1 MNGDGRNRVLII
13 GGNFAGLAAAI
24 ALRRVGFEPA
34 VFERANELRGINA
47 GLVIQITTM
56 KALKKLGLQEQ
67 MRAITGHPMEGI
79 ELRSPSGKLLATI
92 PQSPVGRELGTPGF
106 VVHRA
111 EYLHVLA
118 DKLEGTGIVHLNAN
132 CTGFEQVEDGV
143 TAYFADGR
151 EERGAVLI
159 AADGIH
165 SVVRKVLLGDEPPR
179 YAGYTAWRAMPA
191 FIHPTIVPG
200 VLQQAEGRGQIF
212 GIYPAKD
219 KVYWF
224 AGKKTTPGGSDA
236 PVGLRQELLNLYKG
250 WYEPIEAL
258 IEATDESMI
267 LRNDVYDRK
276 PVNRWGTG
284 RVTLMGDAAHPTTPT
299 LGQGAGLAIE
309 DAVVLA
315 KELALARDLSDYAT
329 VDAALR
335 AYERNRMT
343 RSASIVNESWEIG
356 RNILLTNPL
365 QCWVRDFFLS
375 LTPKSVWRKR
385 AEADAAYEA

>member
-1 MNGDGRNRVLII
+1 MNGDTRNRVLII

-24 ALRRVGFEPA
+24 ALRRVGIESA
-34 VFERANELRGINA
+34 MFERANELRGINA
-47 GLVIQITTM
+47 GLVIQIPTM
-56 KALKKLGLQEQ
+56 KALKKLGLLDQ

-111 EYLHVLA
+111 DYLNILA
-118 DKLEGTGIVHLNAN
+118 HELEGTGIVHLDAN
-132 CTGFEQVEDGV
+132 CIGFEQDEDGV
-143 TAYFADGR
+143 TAYFADGH
-151 EERGAVLI
+151 EEHGAVLI
-159 AADGIH
+159 GADGIH
-165 SVVRKVLLGDEPPR
+165 SVVRKVLLGNEPPR
-179 YAGYTAWRAMPA
+179 YAGYTAWRAMPT
-191 FIHPTIVPG
+191 FTHPAIIPG

-224 AGKKTTPGGSDA
+224 AGKKTAPGGSDT
-236 PVGLRQELLNLYKG
+236 PVGRKQELLNLYKG

-258 IEATDESMI
+258 IEATDESQI

-315 KELALARDLSDYAT
+315 KELALAHDLSDYAT
-329 VDAALR
+329 VEAALR
-335 AYERNRMT
+335 AYERNRMP
-343 RSASIVNESWEIG
+343 RSAAIVNESWKIG
-356 RNILLTNPL
+356 RNILVTNPL
-365 QCWVRDFFLS
+365 QCRVRDFFLS

-385 AEADAAYEA
+385 AEEDAAYEA